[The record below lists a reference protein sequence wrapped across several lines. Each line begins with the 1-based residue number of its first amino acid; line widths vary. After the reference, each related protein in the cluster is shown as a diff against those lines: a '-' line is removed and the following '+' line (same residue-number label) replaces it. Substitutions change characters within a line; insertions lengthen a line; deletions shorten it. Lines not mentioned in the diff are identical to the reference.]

1 MPKGQPKK
9 TVTVRL
15 ADTVNNLEPMG
26 KYDDIIDYKYRG
38 ATSPKKMT
46 MENRAAQFA
55 PFSALSGHDEAI
67 NETARLT
74 SEKFEPSAEEQ
85 IMLSVRHP
93 DTR

>member
-1 MPKGQPKK
+1 
-9 TVTVRL
+9 
-15 ADTVNNLEPMG
+15 MG
-26 KYDDIIDYKYRG
+26 KYDDIIDFKYRG
-38 ATSPKKMT
+38 STSPKKMT
-46 MENRAAQFA
+46 MDNRAAQFA

-85 IMLSVRHP
+85 IMLSVRRP